1 MVTANAFSVTLSL
14 VGAFGL
20 GSISG
25 AFANHYFA
33 QRRETAAERR
43 AATDRTFR
51 EDRDQLL
58 ELGDRAD
65 ELKRELGGTRS
76 NYIADGRKQRWTQT
90 ERARAKKLVAILDE
104 RTGAF
109 RAAGRAIHAEP
120 VSKEVAW
127 MVEVM
132 ETARAALTEGEP
144 SPAVELVITAL
155 MNLDKTT
162 DAFLRGRRLPQNDL
176 RKAWPA
182 GRPAGTGADRSKSAF
197 LGRVA
202 ESRRQIRQERV
213 RSLMRNRPSIQPRA
227 AGTQPRRRPPPPSAG

>member
-1 MVTANAFSVTLSL
+1 MVSASAFSVTLSL
-14 VGAFGL
+14 LGAFGL

-76 NYIADGRKQRWTQT
+76 VYIADGRKQRWTQT
-90 ERARAKKLVAILDE
+90 ERARAKKLGAVLEE

-120 VSKEVAW
+120 VSREVAW

-144 SPAVELVITAL
+144 SPAVELVINAL
-155 MNLDKTT
+155 LNLDKTT
-162 DAFLRGRRLPQNDL
+162 DAFLRGRR
-176 RKAWPA
+176 
-182 GRPAGTGADRSKSAF
+182 PAGTGEDRSKSAF

-202 ESRRQIRQERV
+202 ESRRQIRQERIA
-213 RSLMRNRPSIQPRA
+213 SLMRNRPSRPPA
-227 AGTQPRRRPPPPSAG
+227 AGTKPRRRPPPPSAG

>member
-76 NYIADGRKQRWTQT
+76 NYIADGRKRHSTRPNGLEPRSSSRSWTSAPARSAQRDAQSTRNLSQ
-90 ERARAKKLVAILDE
+90 RR
-104 RTGAF
+104 
-109 RAAGRAIHAEP
+109 
-120 VSKEVAW
+120 
-127 MVEVM
+127 
-132 ETARAALTEGEP
+132 
-144 SPAVELVITAL
+144 SP
-155 MNLDKTT
+155 
-162 DAFLRGRRLPQNDL
+162 G
-176 RKAWPA
+176 W
-182 GRPAGTGADRSKSAF
+182 
-197 LGRVA
+197 
-202 ESRRQIRQERV
+202 SR
-213 RSLMRNRPSIQPRA
+213 
-227 AGTQPRRRPPPPSAG
+227 